1 MTNLEEIAARKQA
14 LLDQSDAERHR
25 IARVYYQWQART
37 NVARQVTG
45 VLKNPLVL
53 AGIGLVLLK
62 MPWRRTYRCGGWAWK
77 GWRLIRT
84 IRRMFI

>member
-14 LLDQSDAERHR
+14 LLEQSDAERHR
-25 IARVYYQWQART
+25 ISRVYYQWQART

-45 VLKNPLVL
+45 VLRNPLVL

-62 MPWRRTYRCGGWAWK
+62 MPWRRTYRFGGWAWK

-84 IRRMFI
+84 IRRLFI

>member
-25 IARVYYQWQART
+25 ISRVYYQWQART

-45 VLKNPLVL
+45 VLRNPLVL

-62 MPWRRTYRCGGWAWK
+62 MPWRRTYRFGGWAWK

-84 IRRMFI
+84 IRRLFI